1 MTKLDEV
8 IEELRSLPANE
19 LEKAARFIH
28 LLRVAGSHEDRNV
41 LGQSASRLTAEEAA
55 ELEKIIEAGCERVDE
70 REW

>member
-19 LEKAARFIH
+19 LTRFIH

-55 ELEKIIEAGCERVDE
+55 ELEKIIEVGYEQVDE